1 MAPLIAMDAARLAAV
16 MVRVHGPVSFL
27 KPCSSLLHILPG
39 VDVNGGGRGRAITW
53 VGYVFQAL
61 EGVAHPLHPLFFGLC
76 SPGSENTWVTVTLL
90 FIAFAA
96 MTLIR
101 SLSGQLS
108 VFWTVFDIFCFCS
121 LIL

>member
-61 EGVAHPLHPLFFGLC
+61 EGVAPILCIHCFLAYGHQVQRTHGSLTLFFL
-76 SPGSENTWVTVTLL
+76 
-90 FIAFAA
+90 
-96 MTLIR
+96 
-101 SLSGQLS
+101 
-108 VFWTVFDIFCFCS
+108 
-121 LIL
+121 

>member
-53 VGYVFQAL
+53 GGL
-61 EGVAHPLHPLFFGLC
+61 CISSSRRSGTHPLHPLFFGLW
-76 SPGSENTWVTVTLL
+76 SSGSENHGSLTLFL
-90 FIAFAA
+90 
-96 MTLIR
+96 L
-101 SLSGQLS
+101 
-108 VFWTVFDIFCFCS
+108 
-121 LIL
+121 